1 MSQPRLPYRLKRG
14 SVVVT
19 IYRTPSRGC
28 DSFTIA
34 YYDGH
39 GLRCRRTAARFTDAR
54 QIASEIADGLIVGE
68 PDVLVLR
75 GQELATYRR
84 ALAAVKAAG
93 VALDAAVLSFARG
106 QLADAGCAPAP
117 PTAPVIGQ
125 GTNNIRPISVG
136 DVVKELLAT
145 KTASGRARHYLS
157 DLRNRL
163 DRFTTAFARPLNDV
177 SAADIERFLHGLT
190 VSARSRNNFRAVIG
204 TLIRFGQR
212 RGYVSKEHPGI
223 IGIDRSSY
231 VPRDVAVFTPDAIRT
246 LLKVARPELVPALA
260 IGAFAGVRSE
270 EIKRLRWEDVRLD
283 EGHIEIRAANA
294 KTKVR
299 RLIPVSPNLRTWLAT
314 LAKPSGPISPFSNL
328 QNQFL
333 KLARRAR
340 VRWVRN
346 GLRHSYVSYRT
357 AQCGNVATVSLE
369 AGNSPTIIARNYL
382 RCVTPAAAEQWFA
395 VKRGR

>member
-1 MSQPRLPYRLKRG
+1 M
-14 SVVVT
+14 
-19 IYRTPSRGC
+19 
-28 DSFTIA
+28 
-34 YYDGH
+34 
-39 GLRCRRTAARFTDAR
+39 
-54 QIASEIADGLIVGE
+54 
-68 PDVLVLR
+68 
-75 GQELATYRR
+75 
-84 ALAAVKAAG
+84 
-93 VALDAAVLSFARG
+93 
-106 QLADAGCAPAP
+106 
-117 PTAPVIGQ
+117 
-125 GTNNIRPISVG
+125 NNIRPISVG

-177 SAADIERFLHGLT
+177 SAADIEKFLLGLD

-204 TLIRFGQR
+204 TLFRFGQR

-231 VPRDVAVFTPDAIRT
+231 VPRDVAVFAPDDIRVM
-246 LLKVARPELVPALA
+246 LKAARPELVPALA

-270 EIKRLRWEDVRLD
+270 EIKRLKWEDVRLD
-283 EGHIEIRAANA
+283 QGHIEIRAANA

-299 RLIPVSPNLRTWLAT
+299 RLIPVSPNLRSWLAP
-314 LAKPSGPISPFSNL
+314 LAKPSGPVSPFSNL
-328 QNQFL
+328 GNQFL

-346 GLRHSYVSYRT
+346 GLRHSFVSYRI

-369 AGNSPTIIARNYL
+369 AGNSPTIITRNYL
-382 RCVTPAAAEQWFA
+382 RCVTPAAAEQWFS